1 MFTTK
6 LVIVAFLTFKCI
18 FSKTNVVHAANNL
31 AKNTLAG
38 QEHIL
43 GLTMKYEKRF

>member
-1 MFTTK
+1 M
-6 LVIVAFLTFKCI
+6 
-18 FSKTNVVHAANNL
+18 HAANSL

-43 GLTMKYEKRF
+43 GLTMKYEKRL

>member
-1 MFTTK
+1 MYYVYNKVSF
-6 LVIVAFLTFKCI
+6 I
-18 FSKTNVVHAANNL
+18 SVVHAANSL

-43 GLTMKYEKRF
+43 GLTIKYEKRL